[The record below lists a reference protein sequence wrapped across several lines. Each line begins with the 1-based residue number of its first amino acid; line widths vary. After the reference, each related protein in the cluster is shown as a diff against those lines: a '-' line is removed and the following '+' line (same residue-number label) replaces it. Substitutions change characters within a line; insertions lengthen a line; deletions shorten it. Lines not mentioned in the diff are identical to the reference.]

1 MSPHWYEA
9 STMFGPRP
17 QLLPSWIFIW
27 HTTTL
32 TPEAHEQKAKKDRE
46 KTKIDSR
53 ESSFGT
59 SHSHLQSK
67 YIRSLNYQ
75 MKIHNPKTLII
86 VFVKIY
92 PLSEQP
98 PLIVYSTCSLACK
111 APGLPVQ
118 SFACVV
124 LSSPSQPSSLS
135 SSSMSIPHHC
145 HHLGTSSVFH
155 TRLHMHKL
163 LVCLCATSSRAIGHH
178 HFKHVTSIFRRWLPS
193 SGLQIALF

>member
-1 MSPHWYEA
+1 MTHHWWGEYSVWPPTA
-9 STMFGPRP
+9 TPP
-17 QLLPSWIFIW
+17 LVNLHLAHYYT
-27 HTTTL
+27 HTWSS
-32 TPEAHEQKAKKDRE
+32 KKDRE

-75 MKIHNPKTLII
+75 IHNPKTLII

-135 SSSMSIPHHC
+135 SSSMRIPHHC

-178 HFKHVTSIFRRWLPS
+178 HFKHKDFP
-193 SGLQIALF
+193 